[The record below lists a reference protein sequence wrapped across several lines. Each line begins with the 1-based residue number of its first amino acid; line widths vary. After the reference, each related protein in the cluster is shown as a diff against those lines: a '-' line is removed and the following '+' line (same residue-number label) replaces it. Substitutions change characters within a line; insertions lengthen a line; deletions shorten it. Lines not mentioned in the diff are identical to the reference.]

1 MTPQT
6 MFSLMNETDIDFDE
20 DFCPTL
26 ADAIGYVEFEE
37 DLHNWEDSLED

>member
-1 MTPQT
+1 
-6 MFSLMNETDIDFDE
+6 MNVSTFNMVMNNSEIDFDK
-20 DFCPTL
+20 FTL

>member
-6 MFSLMNETDIDFDE
+6 MYAIVNEADIDFDK
-20 DFCPTL
+20 FTL
-26 ADAIGYVEFEE
+26 ADAIGYAEFEE